1 MSLYDEAIL
10 IQKPSGYK
18 AEKLY
23 NVKPSPQVSEQSS
36 LEFDGVDDCL
46 ITDGDS
52 VAQPTTYSFWC
63 KASETGYNR
72 GVFGHGADNIGAFH
86 FNGSSNRPLL
96 WLEGNY
102 FRYWVDTSA
111 QDDGK
116 WHHWVV
122 YSDTNDVTNSKLYC
136 DGVLQDV
143 SSTASTGSANAYTEG
158 LTIGADKQ
166 SSGNYFNG
174 SISDFAVFSSELS
187 AADVTEIYN
196 YGSPNDLLLPASYGT
211 DIAQSS
217 TKSVEFDGVDD
228 YLDCGDILNYTND
241 FTISCWIKASTGT
254 DAYNGLITKY
264 STWGWDL
271 ILNNGQIRMGLRGSS
286 QIDTGPVGN
295 DLRDNK
301 WHYIVAVNTN
311 TSINIYIDGVLK
323 RTSTGTWTPTTTTQ
337 VLKIGHR
344 DGINYFNGSID
355 NVGIYDK
362 ALTQAEVTRQYNG
375 GQPIDLS
382 TDATSDSLVAYY
394 KMGDGTLDEY
404 SLIADQTDA
413 TLGSELIGDG
423 GFESGTDSWNNDGGA
438 TTISQST
445 DYKKSGTYSLK
456 VVQSGGNYD
465 RAYKT
470 ITTVVGKTYK
480 FSSDTYKPSSS
491 QDVAYIMRVATNTGD
506 TTPVSETISTLD
518 AWVNTIGYFTATA
531 TTYYI
536 VAFPHNDSAGNDTIY
551 IDDVSIKEVQGNPA
565 IMTNMS
571 SSDITTDVALSV
583 VNDLES
589 YYQMGDGILD
599 NYPLIA
605 DQTDTTL
612 GSEVVVNG
620 DFSSATDWTVDT
632 DCGYIDTTEG
642 VFNIDNTSVGG
653 GIRQMGKGITLGKTY
668 LFTFTIVEI
677 TSGTCSIYP
686 RLSKAS
692 GTHRTA
698 AGTYSEYIYV
708 DDFTYGDRLDVRG
721 DTGGTAKID
730 NVSVK
735 EIGGNPAMMTNM
747 SSADIVAWTP
757 NIETDFD
764 VARSSTTTRINAS
777 GYIEQVAANVPRLNY
792 DSGDSCPYLLT
803 EAAGTNLITYPI
815 SFGNSYW
822 TKSGASIE
830 GDSST
835 AGSEQL
841 GTADNDW
848 DVTNTQWGISGGVL
862 SYTSGANGD
871 TTYEGLTYGTF
882 TFSDGKMYKIDISI
896 ANSGNDARFQLRDH
910 NGYVVVPSG
919 IYADGSYSFYFT
931 ASSDNNS
938 NKLVI
943 RGLNSGSSF
952 DLTSYSIKEVQG
964 FEAPKEKPSVA
975 SELVTDGYP
984 FVNGSWSKQSAWTIS
999 NGEAVYGG
1007 ISNHYIHQPFVV
1019 EQDKI
1024 YKVEFTTDASS
1035 RTLLANESNL
1045 QLFEGILDAYRSAGT
1060 HIFYAKALHTSTNI
1074 RFYGYGSGGAFNM
1087 SVLSVKEVTSWS
1099 GGGFE
1104 RDAYKLVEDTA
1115 TSRHRCTTDN
1125 ILTSSGNAHTLSVYA
1140 KADTRD
1146 WIGLEMYG
1154 VGDRMAWFDIA
1165 NGVVGTKQ
1173 ANITSSEIVAMAN
1186 GWYRCSITQN
1196 APSSQ
1201 GMFGVFVAD
1210 EDDSY
1215 SYAGENKS
1223 VYLSYLQVEE
1233 SDYASSLM
1241 LPVTEG
1247 STTSRVADAIT
1258 NAGNQSLF
1266 SGVNSSG
1273 VLYAEIA
1280 ANSDDLTDRFLSIS
1294 DGTSVNRIN
1303 IGYSN
1308 TSNLIFALGYVSN
1321 SNQFLMAYTLTDITD
1336 FHKVAVRYT
1345 ENDFSFWIDG
1355 VEVATDTSGSTFS
1368 ASTLSECALNV
1379 GGGGSN
1385 FYGKTKALGVF
1396 DYLSDDEMETLTT

>member
-36 LEFDGVDDCL
+36 VEFDGVDDEL

-52 VAQPTTYSFWC
+52 VAQPTTYSFWA
-63 KASETGYNR
+63 KASETGGNT
-72 GVFGHGADNIGAFH
+72 GVFGHGGNSKGGFH
-86 FNGSSNRPLL
+86 FNYGATQPLLYLGSS
-96 WLEGNY
+96 Y
-102 FRYWVDTSA
+102 YRYWADISE
-111 QDDGK
+111 QDDGE

-122 YSDTNDVTNSKLYC
+122 YSDTNDITNSKLYV
-136 DGVLQDV
+136 DGVLQTA
-143 SSTASTGSANAYTEG
+143 SSTNSSGSTSAYTEG
-158 LTIGADKQ
+158 LTIGSDQQ
-166 SSGNYFNG
+166 SGGNYFEG
-174 SISDFAVFSSELS
+174 SISDFAVFSRELS
-187 AADVTEIYN
+187 AADVKEIYN
-196 YGSPNDLLLPASYGT
+196 YGSPNDLLETSF
-211 DIAQSS
+211 
-217 TKSVEFDGVDD
+217 V
-228 YLDCGDILNYTND
+228 
-241 FTISCWIKASTGT
+241 
-254 DAYNGLITKY
+254 
-264 STWGWDL
+264 
-271 ILNNGQIRMGLRGSS
+271 
-286 QIDTGPVGN
+286 N
-295 DLRDNK
+295 DL
-301 WHYIVAVNTN
+301 
-311 TSINIYIDGVLK
+311 
-323 RTSTGTWTPTTTTQ
+323 
-337 VLKIGHR
+337 
-344 DGINYFNGSID
+344 
-355 NVGIYDK
+355 
-362 ALTQAEVTRQYNG
+362 
-375 GQPIDLS
+375 DL
-382 TDATSDSLVAYY
+382 YY
-394 KMGDGTLDEY
+394 QMGDGTLD
-404 SLIADQTDA
+404 D
-413 TLGSELIGDG
+413 
-423 GFESGTDSWNNDGGA
+423 
-438 TTISQST
+438 
-445 DYKKSGTYSLK
+445 
-456 VVQSGGNYD
+456 
-465 RAYKT
+465 
-470 ITTVVGKTYK
+470 
-480 FSSDTYKPSSS
+480 
-491 QDVAYIMRVATNTGD
+491 
-506 TTPVSETISTLD
+506 
-518 AWVNTIGYFTATA
+518 
-531 TTYYI
+531 
-536 VAFPHNDSAGNDTIY
+536 
-551 IDDVSIKEVQGNPA
+551 
-565 IMTNMS
+565 
-571 SSDITTDVALSV
+571 
-583 VNDLES
+583 
-589 YYQMGDGILD
+589 
-599 NYPLIA
+599 YPLIA

-612 GSEVVVNG
+612 GSELVTNG
-620 DFSSATDWTVDT
+620 DFATDSDWTKGTGWTIGSGVASCNGTQTGTSSLYQSFGTANKYYLITFDVL
-632 DCGYIDTTEG
+632 GYSAGNVNMYFGTATAYAG
-642 VFNIDNTSVGG
+642 A
-653 GIRQMGKGITLGKTY
+653 IT
-668 LFTFTIVEI
+668 
-677 TSGTCSIYP
+677 
-686 RLSKAS
+686 AN
-692 GTHRTA
+692 
-698 AGTYSEYIYV
+698 GTYSYYYYNNGGAQTFYL
-708 DDFTYGDRLDVRG
+708 DANADFIGS
-721 DTGGTAKID
+721 ID

-735 EIGGNPAMMTNM
+735 QVQGNPATMTNM
-747 SSADIVAWTP
+747 SSDDIVAWTP
-757 NIETDFD
+757 NLETDFD

-777 GYIEQVAANVPRLNY
+777 GYIEQVAPNVPRLNY

-803 EAAGTNLITYPI
+803 QAASTNLITYPI
-815 SFGNSYW
+815 SFGNNSYW

-830 GDSST
+830 GDASDILST
-835 AGSEQL
+835 VYTSDFSAG
-841 GTADNDW
+841 ADGWTTYGRSVVDGNID
-848 DVTNTQWGISGGVL
+848 GISGEDNVL
-862 SYTSGANGD
+862 RMTS
-871 TTYEGLTYGTF
+871 
-882 TFSDGKMYKIDISI
+882 
-896 ANSGNDARFQLRDH
+896 DA
-910 NGYVVVPSG
+910 
-919 IYADGSYSFYFT
+919 T
-931 ASSDNNS
+931 ASSTHYARKTNVMTAGKNY
-938 NKLVI
+938 LVTFDYYI
-943 RGLNSGSSF
+943 PSTNTNCDGLTLPNSGYLQCSVLDAWTSASANISSVVDSNIF
-952 DLTSYSIKEVQG
+952 WYMTDGGNLNWDGVNTDSVYIKNVIVSEIGG
-964 FEAPKEKPSVA
+964 FEAPKEIPVA
-975 SELVTDGYP
+975 NGEELVTDGYP